1 MNWNSKLV
9 AAPARISTSEP
20 IAGWSL
26 ACLGTE
32 GDTCRHLSEQRSDW
46 IGEVVVQMMSN
57 KNIFSSQS
65 SLPADE
71 SVKDHTTTG
80 RVVAGQIFVDSEE
93 PEVESPLQDEE
104 EGPKTEEEGG
114 TTEEISFV
122 DSPNLSSKSYE
133 EAKRARKPGNLDS
146 DFT

>member
-1 MNWNSKLV
+1 
-9 AAPARISTSEP
+9 
-20 IAGWSL
+20 
-26 ACLGTE
+26 
-32 GDTCRHLSEQRSDW
+32 
-46 IGEVVVQMMSN
+46 MMSN

-104 EGPKTEEEGG
+104 EVPKTEEEGSAI
-114 TTEEISFV
+114 EEISFV

-133 EAKRARKPGNLDS
+133 EAKRARKPGNLDTLIS
-146 DFT
+146 PERDSWNFKAREPRQNTRADLADY

>member
-1 MNWNSKLV
+1 MGGAWH
-9 AAPARISTSEP
+9 ASELKETP
-20 IAGWSL
+20 VGSCQQW
-26 ACLGTE
+26 
-32 GDTCRHLSEQRSDW
+32 SDW
-46 IGEVVVQMMSN
+46 LGEVMVQMMSN

-104 EGPKTEEEGG
+104 EGPKTEEEV
-114 TTEEISFV
+114 TATEEISFV
-122 DSPNLSSKSYE
+122 DSPSLSSKIYE
-133 EAKRARKPGNLDS
+133 EAKRARKPGNLDTLIS
-146 DFT
+146 PDVGKRHLGL